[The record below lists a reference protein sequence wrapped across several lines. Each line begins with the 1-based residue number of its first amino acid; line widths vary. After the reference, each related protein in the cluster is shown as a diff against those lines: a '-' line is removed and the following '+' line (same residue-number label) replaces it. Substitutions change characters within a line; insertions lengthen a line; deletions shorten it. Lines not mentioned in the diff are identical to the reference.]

1 MGTGVAIR
9 QHRLR
14 GLIMAIEV
22 CLINTPKVE
31 FDRLKEIVKQ
41 ATGRRLR
48 ASDDMVIASD
58 TQRFLNCLATM
69 RDESAALGWQPHL
82 FAHVSRPCS
91 SSRTSATCS
100 TCWSAA
106 GCPLRSLTTA
116 GERSVRRDLRHAG
129 PVERCRQERVE
140 HERRALGAARL
151 QQAVLPLQGRKPQCL
166 GRLRQEA
173 GQR

>member
-1 MGTGVAIR
+1 
-9 QHRLR
+9 
-14 GLIMAIEV
+14 MAIEV

-82 FAHVSRPCS
+82 FAHVSLSVLILADERDLLDVLECCRMPFAVTDTLARNVQCAVISGTLAQWRDAVKNGS
-91 SSRTSATCS
+91 SMSVE
-100 TCWSAA
+100 
-106 GCPLRSLTTA
+106 P
-116 GERSVRRDLRHAG
+116 SVRHAFNKLYSLFKAANLNVWG
-129 PVERCRQERVE
+129 DCVKKPVSDNTFCLEDKR
-140 HERRALGAARL
+140 
-151 QQAVLPLQGRKPQCL
+151 GR
-166 GRLRQEA
+166 
-173 GQR
+173 